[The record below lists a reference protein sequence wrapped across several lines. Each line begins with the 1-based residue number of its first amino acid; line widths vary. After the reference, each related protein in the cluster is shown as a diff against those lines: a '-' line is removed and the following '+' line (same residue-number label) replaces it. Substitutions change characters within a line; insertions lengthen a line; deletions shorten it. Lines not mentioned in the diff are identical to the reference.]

1 MVNALVINKMTAIT
15 SILSAIRECRQL
27 KEWSR
32 RRPQPVTQETDFEFE
47 LTLDGVEV
55 LVRGTAEVSVTDD
68 SDFNRVDGYGALE
81 HVDVSEINFTEV
93 LGENDAILVG
103 GGVNILS
110 RTQALDLEAQVEERL
125 KSDR

>member
-1 MVNALVINKMTAIT
+1 MVKALVINKMIAIT
-15 SILSAIRECRQL
+15 SVLSAIHECRQL

-32 RRPQPVTQETDFEFE
+32 RRPQPDTQETSFEFE

-55 LVRGTAEVSVTDD
+55 LVRGTAEVAVTDD
-68 SDFNRVDGYGALE
+68 SDFDREHGYGALE

-103 GGVNILS
+103 GGVNVLS